1 MPARTESNMF
11 IDVLDAAIA
20 DIGSPV
26 CVGLDP
32 VLESIPPQVRE
43 LSPHAP
49 DALRRFSVGV
59 LEAVAGVV
67 PAVKFQSACYERYG
81 SAGVAVLEECML
93 LARRLGL
100 VVVLDA
106 KRGDIGISAHHYAAS
121 AAAAQAHAITV
132 SGYLG
137 GSGIE
142 PFLGAGLGV
151 FVLVRTSNPDSDAV
165 QSKRLQSGESVA
177 EMMGELVA
185 TLGSS
190 HVGLCGL
197 SNVGAV
203 VGATK
208 SNDGS
213 ALRERMPQQVFLVP
227 GYGAQGGS
235 ASDIRPLL
243 RPDGRGVLV
252 TASRSVI
259 YAAPINHDWRAGIHD
274 AAERM
279 AAEIRAAVA

>member
-1 MPARTESNMF
+1 MPTRTETSHF
-11 IDVLDAAIA
+11 ADALDAAIA

-32 VLESIPPQVRE
+32 VLESLPAQVRE

-59 LEAVAGVV
+59 LEAVAGAV
-67 PAVKFQSACYERYG
+67 PAVKFQSACFERYG
-81 SAGVAVLEECML
+81 SAGVAVLEETML

-100 VVVLDA
+100 LVILDA
-106 KRGDIGISAHHYAAS
+106 KRGDIGISAAHYAAAAVS
-121 AAAAQAHAITV
+121 AKAHALTV

-137 GSGIE
+137 ASGVE
-142 PFLGAGLGV
+142 PFLAAGLGV

-165 QSKRLQSGESVA
+165 QSARLRDGHTVA
-177 EMMGELVA
+177 ELMGETVA
-185 TLGSS
+185 SLGAG
-190 HVGLCGL
+190 HVGECGL
-197 SNVGAV
+197 SSVGAV

-208 SNDGS
+208 SADGS
-213 ALRERMPQQVFLVP
+213 QLRERMPQQVFLVP
-227 GYGAQGGS
+227 GYGAQGGG
-235 ASDIRPLL
+235 AADIRPLL

-259 YAAPINHDWRAGIHD
+259 YAPPIENDWRAGIHD